1 MKKKLFSIAK
11 NSLGSLIVGLAFE
24 KASKLLPIERIY
36 ENSKIIVFWHPKP
49 SYEKHILI
57 VPKKSIKDIS
67 VINKENKIYLYEV
80 FKAVTKVVSYLNLK
94 DYSVITNGGL
104 RQEIKQL
111 HFHLISGKKLSEN

>member
-11 NSLGSLIVGLAFE
+11 NSLGNLIVGLAFE

-36 ENSKIIVFWHPKP
+36 ENSKIVVFWHPKP

-57 VPKKSIKDIS
+57 VPKKSIKDLS
-67 VINKENKIYLYEV
+67 VINKEDKVYLYEV
-80 FKAVTKVVSYLNLK
+80 FKAVTKVVFDLNLK

-111 HFHLISGKKLSEN
+111 HFHLISGKKLN